1 MSIIQPM
8 IEELRH
14 EAGSTRATLER
25 VPDGSFDWKP
35 HEKSMSFGQLASHIA
50 DNSSW
55 VESILDRD
63 ELEMDPS
70 SFVPWQGK
78 TTAEVLETF
87 DRNIARALEQMAG
100 QPDQKMMRNWSMKVA
115 GETVLS
121 MRRDAVLR
129 MMILSHMIHH
139 RAQLGVY
146 LRLSDLPVPQ
156 CYGPTADETDMAP
169 PA

>member
-14 EAGSTRATLER
+14 EARSTRATLER

-50 DNSSW
+50 DNASW

-63 ELEMDPS
+63 VLEMDPS
-70 SFVPWQGK
+70 AFVPWQGK
-78 TTAEVLETF
+78 TTAEILETF
-87 DRNIARALEQMAG
+87 DRNIGRAIEQMAG
-100 QPDQKMMRNWSMKVA
+100 QPDERMMRSWSMKVA
-115 GETVLS
+115 GETVFS
-121 MRRDAVLR
+121 MPRAAVLR

-146 LRLSDLPVPQ
+146 LRLLNIPIPGM
-156 CYGPTADETDMAP
+156 YGPSADEP
-169 PA
+169 V